1 MLDRREK
8 SRRDMNYGLTP
19 NMLLL
24 SIRPG
29 LASFTRSPIPV
40 SERQQNHAQ
49 SLTSR
54 MILMVESLVD
64 LSSSETENAS

>member
-40 SERQQNHAQ
+40 SERAKSRQ